1 MAAVSANAYAHAL
14 IMRGSGEPLGR
25 AWRGRERFWLIP
37 VPGKA
42 FGGLLFVPAHRQSFD
57 LQHRQRQYHD
67 CDNLVSKREID
78 RD

>member
-1 MAAVSANAYAHAL
+1 
-14 IMRGSGEPLGR
+14 
-25 AWRGRERFWLIP
+25 LIP

-42 FGGLLFVPAHRQSFD
+42 FGGLLFVPAHGQSFD
-57 LQHRQRQYHD
+57 LQHRQRQYRD